1 MKEIVKL
8 SGIEKKYG
16 ERTIISNLD
25 LVVNKGEFISI
36 TGKSGEGKT
45 TLLNLIGLLDS
56 FQNGNYLFEG
66 NDVSKSLGRKTEIR
80 SKSIGFIFQ
89 DYCLLEN
96 LSVLD
101 NILMPFFYSD
111 VEITKNLYA
120 KANEYLE
127 KFGLMKLRKT
137 KAKFLSGGE
146 KQRVS
151 IVRAMLK
158 EPSLILAD
166 EPTGNLDPENSQL
179 ISSELKNLSRMG
191 TAVIVVTHNQ
201 NVFENVDTKYK
212 LSGGRVYYE

>member
-127 KFGLMKLRKT
+127 KFGLIKLRKT

>member
-1 MKEIVKL
+1 MKEIVRL
-8 SGIEKKYG
+8 NGIEKKYG

-66 NDVSKSLGRKTEIR
+66 NDVSRSLGRKTEIR

-111 VEITKNLYA
+111 VEITKKLYA

-127 KFGLMKLRKT
+127 KFGLIKLRKT

-179 ISSELKNLSRMG
+179 ISSELKKLSQMG

>member
-80 SKSIGFIFQ
+80 YYSQREIN
-89 DYCLLEN
+89 C
-96 LSVLD
+96 VLC
-101 NILMPFFYSD
+101 
-111 VEITKNLYA
+111 
-120 KANEYLE
+120 
-127 KFGLMKLRKT
+127 
-137 KAKFLSGGE
+137 
-146 KQRVS
+146 
-151 IVRAMLK
+151 
-158 EPSLILAD
+158 
-166 EPTGNLDPENSQL
+166 
-179 ISSELKNLSRMG
+179 
-191 TAVIVVTHNQ
+191 
-201 NVFENVDTKYK
+201 
-212 LSGGRVYYE
+212 

>member
-1 MKEIVKL
+1 MKEIVRL
-8 SGIEKKYG
+8 NGIEKKYG

-66 NDVSKSLGRKTEIR
+66 NDVSRSLGRKTEIR

-111 VEITKNLYA
+111 VEITKKLYA

-127 KFGLMKLRKT
+127 KFGLTRLGKT

-179 ISSELKNLSRMG
+179 ISSELKKLSQMG